1 MLTTHV
7 RFLLVLLLAL
17 TGPFLSSWLLS
28 DLILPRL
35 AAGWAGAR
43 SPGPGDLAA
52 VGNYVRIRRQVEVL
66 LSLAD
71 SDPSAMTEAAALHFS
86 VPSAHRDDPGF
97 LASIKS
103 IEFQDPFYQE
113 YAMGLYR
120 LKRSEWISALRHLNR
135 AWPARNR
142 IPGLIPALGEAN
154 HGAGN
159 DLQAEYYF
167 RIARTDNPHNPEAY
181 RKLFDFYLITGKKD
195 KLLKTFVDPSWRRHL
210 GKGRIRR
217 YHVLRD
223 DFRSVLKDR
232 WRDNFR
238 FGQAD
243 FLPFALSAFATAIW
257 IWFLKK
263 NASRDTRKPVA
274 TILSG
279 MVIGITSVYL
289 ADVLYVLWEL
299 TASHRN
305 PHHLKNIVLF
315 AFGSAAVSEEISKIV
330 LLIPWL
336 FLFSHRIGAAVLFG
350 AGAGLGFSLLENYHY
365 FQTDPASAPARILS
379 ATCLH
384 MAATGIAMEIIRGKI
399 AIKRPVN
406 GIILGLGFAVAFH
419 GLYDLFLM
427 AGDGKWGWAGLILLL
442 AGMGGLASFVSSPVR
457 ERPHGLEAL
466 ALMVIITASIVT
478 TGLWHHHSP
487 ALARAFALGDPNML
501 SGVLAALIALA
512 WTCGSMLKLRAG
524 WPHGSITKGPAPA
537 KSVSPVSES
546 RSSTNHI

>member
-17 TGPFLSSWLLS
+17 TGPVLSSWLLS

-35 AAGWAGAR
+35 AAGWAGKR

-52 VGNYVRIRRQVEVL
+52 VGDYVRIRRQVDVL

-71 SDPSAMTEAAALHFS
+71 TDPSAMTEAAALHFS

-103 IEFQDPFYQE
+103 IEFQDPLYQE

-142 IPGLIPALGEAN
+142 IPGLVPALGEAN

-167 RIARTDNPHNPEAY
+167 RVARTDNPHNPEAY
-181 RKLFDFYLITGKKD
+181 RKLFDFYLITGEKD
-195 KLLKTFVDPSWRRHL
+195 KLLKTFADPSWRRHL
-210 GKGRIRR
+210 RKGQISR
-217 YHVLRD
+217 YRVLRG

-232 WRDNFR
+232 WRDNFS
-238 FGQAD
+238 FGRAG
-243 FLPFALSAFATAIW
+243 FPPFALSAFATAIW

-263 NASRDTRKPVA
+263 NALRDTKPVA
-274 TILSG
+274 TLLSG
-279 MVIGITSVYL
+279 MVIGIISVYL
-289 ADVLYVLWEL
+289 VDVLYVLWEL
-299 TASHRN
+299 TASHRD
-305 PHHLKNIVLF
+305 PYHLKNIVLF

-336 FLFSHRIGAAVLFG
+336 FLSSRRIGTAVLFG

-365 FQTDPASAPARILS
+365 FQTDPASAPARVLS

-384 MAATGIAMEIIRGKI
+384 MAATGIAMVIIHGKT
-399 AIKRPVN
+399 ATKRSVN
-406 GIILGLGFAVAFH
+406 RIILGLGFAVAFH

-427 AGDGKWGWAGLILLL
+427 AGDGKWSWAGLILLL
-442 AGMGGLASFVSSPVR
+442 AGMGGTAFFVSSPVR
-457 ERPHGLEAL
+457 ERPQGLEAL
-466 ALMVIITASIVT
+466 ALMVIITASTVT
-478 TGLWHHHSP
+478 ACLWHHHSP
-487 ALARAFALGDPNML
+487 ALARAFAHGDPNVL

-512 WTCGSMLKLRAG
+512 WTCGAMLKLHAG